1 MHSIADN
8 PPVAFGVFR
17 SLVFFK
23 VAHTPDQESR
33 QAAQIA
39 LLGGMR
45 AQVVRA
51 SAYLAPLAFT
61 LQRGKVFRVQPVSLE
76 REAARSQHR
85 LNASLAMPGSSRT
98 GRVRTLAATAL
109 RENSRGKHQ
118 RNAPIVWLGLT
129 LAPRSLVNA
138 CAARLVNTAVT
149 PPAAARPVKQENTRQ
164 TLDLI
169 LAKAAKSGNSASEE
183 HQSARTA

>member
-1 MHSIADN
+1 M
-8 PPVAFGVFR
+8 
-17 SLVFFK
+17 
-23 VAHTPDQESR
+23 AHTPDQESR

-45 AQVVRA
+45 AQVRA
-51 SAYLAPLAFT
+51 SAYLAPLAIT
-61 LQRGKVFRVQPVSLE
+61 LQREKVFRVQPVSLE

-169 LAKAAKSGNSASEE
+169 LVKAAKSGNSASEE